1 MTLLNSGSVLTTL
14 TDPTQV
20 NCTHALLGRVKD
32 LSVNEFIC
40 LLDFISAEFHQFLR
54 AIELINNEA
63 LETMLEKVLEAI
75 TLKIGQILKAQHT
88 TIFLVDYDKGQ
99 LWSKVAQH
107 NIQKPIEIRTSINV
121 GIPGYVA
128 STGEYLN
135 IPKPSTHPLFRSE
148 LEKLMGYKMHNI
160 LCMPVLNTKNQVV
173 AVVQLANKAGDVP
186 FSYEDEEC
194 FRDFASSIGIIL
206 ESCQSFYVAAR
217 NQRGATALLRA
228 SQTLGQSL
236 DLEATLQI
244 VMEQARILM
253 QADRSTLFLYRKEME
268 ELWTKVA
275 AADGKTMMEIRMP
288 ANRGIAGYVA
298 STGEALNI
306 PDAYKD
312 PRFDPTTDRKT
323 GYTTCNILC
332 LPVFNSA
339 NELIGV
345 TQLINKQQGSFTA
358 SDEEFMRAFNIQA
371 GIALEN
377 ARLFENVLLEKQ
389 YQKDILQSLSDAV
402 ISTDM
407 RGRIVTINDAALQLL
422 GCPLGEANAKDH
434 KHWWEQNLIGRLVWE
449 VVPIEH
455 LQMRLEDSL
464 KTGARHFVPEQ
475 NLRLRLY
482 SVLGSEF
489 QVLSDI
495 QQCQSPIN
503 SLPATQVFCE
513 TCSVDKAGNH
523 ICATTLINPNCTS
536 ATSLQEPLYHS
547 VLTVRTHTQP
557 DAFTPWTQPLT
568 PQPTLFNATNVKQI
582 ERSINLTVN
591 PLTNPEGGV
600 RGGLVV
606 LEDISQEKRMKTTMH
621 RYLTPRVAEQVL
633 ALGEDALMVGERK
646 EVTVLFSDIRGY
658 TTLTEN
664 LGAAEVVSLLNQY
677 FETMVEAV
685 FNHEGTLD
693 KFIGDALMAVFG
705 APLPLTDNHA
715 WRAIQAAL
723 DMRQRLAEFNH
734 RRIIQE
740 QPQISIG
747 IGISSG
753 EVVSGNI
760 GSRKRMDY
768 TVIGDGV
775 NLSSRL
781 EGVTKEYGCDII
793 LSEFT
798 YHLCADLIW
807 VRELDKIRVKG
818 KHQAVNI
825 YELIGDRNTPLN
837 SATQEFLSLY
847 QTGRT
852 AYLARNFLKAISYFE
867 AAKNIR
873 PQDQA
878 VTIHL
883 KRASKYLQHPPLDSW
898 DGVWTMIGK

>member
-1 MTLLNSGSVLTTL
+1 MTLPNPGSVLATL
-14 TDPTQV
+14 TELTQV
-20 NCTHALLGRVKD
+20 NRTHALLRRVKD
-32 LSVNEFIC
+32 LSVNEFVC
-40 LLDFISAEFHQFLR
+40 LLDFITAEFQQFLR

-75 TLKIGQILKAQHT
+75 TLKIGQILQAEHT
-88 TIFLVDYDKGQ
+88 AIFLVDYDKGQ
-99 LWSKVAQH
+99 LWSKVPQD
-107 NIQKPIEIRTSINV
+107 NTQKFLEIRTPITV
-121 GIPGYVA
+121 GIPGHVA
-128 STGEYLN
+128 STGQYLN
-135 IPKPSTHPLFRSE
+135 ISETYTHPLFSPE
-148 LEKLMGYKMHNI
+148 LEKQMGYKIRNI
-160 LCMPVLNTKNQVV
+160 LCMPVISSKNQTV
-173 AVVQLANKAGDVP
+173 AVVQLANKTGNVP
-186 FSYEDEEC
+186 FNHDDEER
-194 FRDFASSIGIIL
+194 FRDFAASIGIIL
-206 ESCQSFYVAAR
+206 KSCQSFYVAAR

-228 SQTLGQSL
+228 TQTLGQSL

-253 QADRSTLFLYRKEME
+253 QADRSTLFLYRKELN

-275 AADGKTMMEIRMP
+275 VAADGTNLIEIRIP
-288 ANRGIAGYVA
+288 ANCGIAGYVA

-306 PDAYKD
+306 SDAYKD
-312 PRFDPTTDRKT
+312 PRFDPSTDKKT
-323 GYTTCNILC
+323 GYITRNILC

-345 TQLINKQQGSFTA
+345 TQLINKQQSSFTA
-358 SDEEFMRAFNIQA
+358 SDEEFMRAFNNQA

-407 RGRIVTINDAALQLL
+407 AGQIVTINDAALELL
-422 GCPLGEANAKDH
+422 GCPIGDANSKNN
-434 KHWWEQNLIGRLVWE
+434 KLLWEQNLIGRLVWE
-449 VVPIEH
+449 VVPIEN

-464 KTGARHFVPEQ
+464 KTGAKHYVPEQ
-475 NLRLRLY
+475 SLMLGLY
-482 SVLGSEF
+482 
-489 QVLSDI
+489 QVLSENQDGLNAPLPLTGLRNQYSILALRDRTNPDI
-495 QQCQSPIN
+495 FI
-503 SLPATQVFCE
+503 
-513 TCSVDKAGNH
+513 
-523 ICATTLINPNCTS
+523 
-536 ATSLQEPLYHS
+536 
-547 VLTVRTHTQP
+547 
-557 DAFTPWTQPLT
+557 PWNQPLT
-568 PQPTLFNATNVKQI
+568 PQSEFLTFNEVQTL
-582 ERSINLTVN
+582 ERNINLTVN

-606 LEDISQEKRMKTTMH
+606 LEDITQEKRMKTTMS
-621 RYLTPRVAEQVL
+621 RYLTPHVAEQVM

-646 EVTVLFSDIRGY
+646 EVTILFSDIRGY

-664 LGAAEVVSLLNQY
+664 LGAAEVVLLLNQY

-705 APLPLTDNHA
+705 APLPLTENHA
-715 WRAIQAAL
+715 WRAVQSAL
-723 DMRQRLAEFNH
+723 DMRRRLEEFNQ
-734 RRIIQE
+734 RRIIQA
-740 QPQISIG
+740 QPQIRIG

-753 EVVSGNI
+753 DVVSGNI

-781 EGVTKEYGCDII
+781 EAVTKDHSCDII

-798 YHLCADLIW
+798 YKLCSDRIW
-807 VRELDKIRVKG
+807 VRQLDKIRAKG

-825 YELIGDRNTPLN
+825 YELIGDRTTPLDAN
-837 SATQEFLSLY
+837 TQEFLFHY
-847 QTGRT
+847 HTGRD
-852 AYLARNFLKAISYFE
+852 AYLSRNFSQAIACFKS
-867 AAKNIR
+867 AKSIQ

-878 VTIHL
+878 VDIHL
-883 KRASKYLQHPPLDSW
+883 ERARNYQQMPPPESW
-898 DGVWTMIGK
+898 DGVWTMLTK